1 MEKLDKEIGKRIAEI
16 LCQAWNLLDA
26 SLFESILSDDFEYI
40 SFWVFDAMNGKECY
54 MDYIKGKFNTI
65 RNGDNPVSAKVIYQ
79 DAIDKYVVV
88 LNQGGNLVALEP
100 TIQDNMLIR
109 LWMRPVDMLP
119 DGVFYKF
126 N

>member
-1 MEKLDKEIGKRIAEI
+1 MEKLDIEMGKRIAEI

-40 SFWVFDAMNGKECY
+40 SFWVFDTMNGKECY

-65 RNGDNPVSAKVIYQ
+65 RNSDNPVSAKVIYQ
-79 DAIDKYVVV
+79 DAIDKFVVV
-88 LNQGGNLVALEP
+88 LNQGGNIVALEP

-109 LWMRPVDMLP
+109 LWMRPVEMLP
-119 DGVFYKF
+119 
-126 N
+126 